1 MALGRSQGNTKRG
14 AVRTIRAVLATGLA
28 YCREV
33 RGTSEALLARRFPPE
48 VIEADQGGWHSA
60 DGRRAAWTAVP
71 ARHWCCRSLL
81 RADKGDQ
88 MQRGDWTGILL
99 VVWLQRSC
107 RGFEKVPGNRGTL
120 KILEDNEGSGSLC
133 REVVYVVFSEPARV
147 LPVGRVEARMALGSQ
162 SLRTELVAE
171 QVPGVGRT
179 PCVQRRKRSLP
190 ERRCGDGQ

>member
-48 VIEADQGGWHSA
+48 VIEADQVGWPSA
-60 DGRRAAWTAVP
+60 DGRRDARTAAP

-88 MQRGDWTGILL
+88 MQQGDWTRTPL

-107 RGFEKVPGNRGTL
+107 RGFQEVPGNRGTL
-120 KILEDNEGSGSLC
+120 SILEDIVGLGSLR
-133 REVVYVVFSEPARV
+133 REIVYEILLEPAQA
-147 LPVGRVEARMALGSQ
+147 LPVGRPEALACDGS
-162 SLRTELVAE
+162 R
-171 QVPGVGRT
+171 
-179 PCVQRRKRSLP
+179 
-190 ERRCGDGQ
+190 